1 MSPRPQPDRPLES
14 GYPADRG
21 TVDRPRLQV
30 VHVDGARAVVF
41 KPAGLSSERAPS
53 ERGDSLA
60 ARARSELRWPQVWL
74 PHRLDRPTRGLIV
87 VAGSREEAARCG
99 EDVRMQ
105 RWTKW
110 YLARIPSRSRAGMPA
125 SDLLGSH
132 RAFLKR
138 VGRLAVSVRSGGDP
152 SRLEVLAVAASSGSE
167 NTAHALIRLDT
178 GRYHQIRVMLA
189 SLGFPLVGDTD
200 YGAPE
205 RRTGHARRTADGS
218 PAIDLEAIALRI
230 DGPGGAEVFRLARHP
245 ARRDLSPEID
255 AALDSAIAA
264 PTADAASRGQRAVGS
279 SGPAEGLDGS
289 RSTIAP

>member
-1 MSPRPQPDRPLES
+1 
-14 GYPADRG
+14 
-21 TVDRPRLQV
+21 LQV

-53 ERGDSLA
+53 EHGDSLA

-189 SLGFPLVGDTD
+189 TLGFPLVGDTD
-200 YGAPE
+200 YG
-205 RRTGHARRTADGS
+205 GS
-218 PAIDLEAIALRI
+218 PWPEVMRREPAAGDPPRIDLESIALRMAV
-230 DGPGGAEVFRLARHP
+230 GEGVVLHRLPSHP
-245 ARRDLSPEID
+245 DRRGVDPSIE
-255 AALDSAIAA
+255 AALDAAIHSTPDATAGTPAA
-264 PTADAASRGQRAVGS
+264 GSPQRRRDE
-279 SGPAEGLDGS
+279 PRED
-289 RSTIAP
+289 

>member
-53 ERGDSLA
+53 EHGDSLA

-189 SLGFPLVGDTD
+189 TLGFPLVGDTD
-200 YGAPE
+200 YG
-205 RRTGHARRTADGS
+205 GS
-218 PAIDLEAIALRI
+218 PWPEVMRREPAAGDPPRIDLESIALRMAV
-230 DGPGGAEVFRLARHP
+230 GEGVVLHRLSSHP
-245 ARRDLSPEID
+245 DRRGVDPSIE
-255 AALDSAIAA
+255 AALDAAIHSTPDATAGTPAA
-264 PTADAASRGQRAVGS
+264 GSPQRRRDE
-279 SGPAEGLDGS
+279 PRED
-289 RSTIAP
+289 

>member
-1 MSPRPQPDRPLES
+1 MPAPRRDGPLEIVRVA
-14 GYPADRG
+14 GD
-21 TVDRPRLQV
+21 
-30 VHVDGARAVVF
+30 RAVVF
-41 KPAGLSSERAPS
+41 KPAGLSSERGADDA
-53 ERGDSLA
+53 GDSLA
-60 ARARSELRWPQVWL
+60 RRAEKELRWTRVWL
-74 PHRLDRPTRGLIV
+74 PHRLDRPTRGLMVI
-87 VAGSREEAARCG
+87 AGSADEAARCG
-99 EDVRMQ
+99 EEIRER

-110 YLARIPSRSRAGMPA
+110 YIARVASRGTPA
-125 SDLLGSH
+125 AHGADARGLIGEH
-132 RAFLKR
+132 RAYLKR
-138 VGRLAVSVRSGGDP
+138 IGRLASVVRSGGDP
-152 SRLEVLAVAASSGSE
+152 SRLTVLAVAATSASADES
-167 NTAHALIRLDT
+167 HVLLRLDT

>member
-189 SLGFPLVGDTD
+189 TLGFPLVGDTD
-200 YGAPE
+200 YG
-205 RRTGHARRTADGS
+205 GS
-218 PAIDLEAIALRI
+218 PWPEVMRREHAAGDPPRIDLESIALRMAV
-230 DGPGGAEVFRLARHP
+230 GEGVVLHRLPSHP
-245 ARRDLSPEID
+245 DRRGVDPSIE
-255 AALDSAIAA
+255 AALDAAIHSTPDATAGTPAA
-264 PTADAASRGQRAVGS
+264 GSPQRRRDE
-279 SGPAEGLDGS
+279 PRED
-289 RSTIAP
+289 